1 MSQALSGKLQAT
13 GSHPLAPSPPHKHKT
28 RTEMKLQPA
37 LHYFYHWEQHAP
49 DEVYLRQPFGDNWEE
64 YTWGQVGQMARRL
77 ATGLHSLGLEPGSH
91 IGLVSKNCREWI
103 IADLAIMMGGYIS
116 VPFFPTLRSD
126 QIRQVLE
133 LGDVKALFVGKLEDW
148 EEMQQGVPEDMP
160 VIAFPHYEG
169 NSRVE
174 RGEQWDDF
182 ISRFEPLAGN
192 PLPDVDSLMTV
203 IFTSGT
209 TGVPKGVMLSY
220 RKVALLVKSEKD
232 NDLLGVSRGENHLF
246 SYLPLNHIAERALT
260 EVLSIVYKGQVSFVE
275 SMDSFA
281 RNLQAVQPTLFFA
294 VPRIW
299 TKFHLGLLERMPQK
313 RLNRLLSIPLLSSL
327 VKKKIHKALGLS
339 RARVMI
345 TAAAPMPDSLKAWYA
360 RLGIQIQEIY
370 GLTETCGGVVIS
382 TRGSSALGTVGKVI
396 PGAELAI
403 DPESGEVL
411 ARAPW
416 LMDGYY
422 KSPEKTAEVFRD
434 GWFHTGDRG
443 ELDAQGN
450 LRLTGRISETF
461 KTAKGKFV
469 VPAPIEWEFAVNPDI
484 EQVCVTGLGLA
495 QPIALAVLSELGR
508 AKAQSEIEKSLHET
522 LQAVNDRLAAYEK
535 IAALVVTRELW
546 SVENGLLT
554 PTLKVKRHELDK
566 RYGHLFEQWGAGKL
580 AVVWE

>member
-1 MSQALSGKLQAT
+1 MEDRAVIS
-13 GSHPLAPSPPHKHKT
+13 
-28 RTEMKLQPA
+28 
-37 LHYFYHWEQHAP
+37 YFYHWEQNAP
-49 DEVYLRQPFGDNWEE
+49 HDVFLRQPFGDRWEE
-64 YTWGQVGQMARRL
+64 TTWAEAGEQARRL
-77 ATGLHSLGLEPGSH
+77 ATGLQSLGLAPGSH

-103 IADLAIMMGGYIS
+103 IADLAIMMAGYIS

-126 QIRQVLE
+126 QIQQVLE
-133 LGDVKALFVGKLEDW
+133 LGDVKALFVGKLEAW

-174 RGEQWDDF
+174 RGEQWHDF
-182 ISRFEPLAGN
+182 LSRFEPLSGN
-192 PLPDVDSLMTV
+192 PVPDVDSLMTV

-220 RKVALLVKSEKD
+220 RKVALLVKAEKD

-360 RLGIQIQEIY
+360 RLGIHIQEIY

-382 TRGSSALGTVGKVI
+382 PRGSSALGTVGKVI
-396 PGAELAI
+396 PGAELKI
-403 DPESGEVL
+403 EPETGEVL
-411 ARAPW
+411 VRSPW
-416 LMDGYY
+416 LMNGYY
-422 KSPEKTAEVFRD
+422 KNPEKTAEVFRGD
-434 GWFHTGDRG
+434 WFHTGDRG

-450 LRLTGRISETF
+450 LRLTGRVSETF

-469 VPAPIEWEFAVNPDI
+469 VPAPIEWEFAVNADI
-484 EQVCVTGLGLA
+484 EQVCVTGLGLP
-495 QPIALAVLSELGR
+495 QPIALAVLSEIGR
-508 AKAQSEIEKSLHET
+508 AKSPAELEQSLHET
-522 LQAVNDRLAAYEK
+522 LQAVNDKLANYEK
-535 IAALVVTRELW
+535 IAALVITRELW

-566 RYGHLFEQWGAGKL
+566 RYGPHFEEWVTQMRPL
-580 AVVWE
+580 VWA

>member
-1 MSQALSGKLQAT
+1 MEDRAVIS
-13 GSHPLAPSPPHKHKT
+13 
-28 RTEMKLQPA
+28 
-37 LHYFYHWEQHAP
+37 YFYHWEQNAP
-49 DEVYLRQPFGDNWEE
+49 HDVFLRQPFGDRWEE
-64 YTWGQVGQMARRL
+64 TTWAEAGQQARRL
-77 ATGLHSLGLEPGSH
+77 ATGLQSLGLAPGSH

-103 IADLAIMMGGYIS
+103 IADLAIMMAGYVS

-126 QIRQVLE
+126 QIQQVLE
-133 LGDVKALFVGKLEDW
+133 LGDVKALFVGKLEAW

-174 RGEQWDDF
+174 RGEQWHDF
-182 ISRFEPLAGN
+182 LSRFEPLSGN
-192 PLPDVDSLMTV
+192 PVPDVDSLMTV

-209 TGVPKGVMLSY
+209 TGVPKGVMLTY
-220 RKVALLVKSEKD
+220 RKVALLVKAEKD

-360 RLGIQIQEIY
+360 RLGIHIQEIY

-382 TRGSSALGTVGKVI
+382 PRGSSTLGTVGKVI
-396 PGAELAI
+396 PGAELKVDA
-403 DPESGEVL
+403 ETGEVL
-411 ARAPW
+411 VRSPW
-416 LMDGYY
+416 LMNGYY
-422 KSPEKTAEVFRD
+422 KNPEKTAEVFRGD
-434 GWFHTGDRG
+434 WFHTGDRG

-450 LRLTGRISETF
+450 LRLTGRVSETF

-469 VPAPIEWEFAVNPDI
+469 VPAPIEWEFASNPDI
-484 EQVCVTGLGLA
+484 EQVCVTGLGLP
-495 QPIALAVLSELGR
+495 QPIALAVLSEIGR
-508 AKAQSEIEKSLHET
+508 AKSPAELEQSLHET
-522 LQAVNDRLAAYEK
+522 LQAVNDKLANYEK
-535 IAALVVTRELW
+535 IAALVITRELW

-566 RYGHLFEQWGAGKL
+566 RYGPHFEEWVTQMTPL
-580 AVVWE
+580 VWV